1 MRRHRL
7 NPMHDACDHAAN
19 ARDKTQMLD
28 VKYISPQ
35 KGRGVFTLAPFQQG
49 EFVVEYRGVVIDAAE
64 AEHRRRIY
72 HKDCAFM
79 FDFKWKRKWWC
90 IDATLE
96 DNTLG
101 RLVNDDHKTPN
112 CRMKLIEAD
121 GKPHLCLFALRDIG
135 QGEEI
140 TYDYGGT
147 DWPWRNESSKKCN
160 LQASTSMKPE
170 GGANSKVQEKGDD
183 ATCSLEN
190 VPSTSECPTPATQGD
205 DATCSLENVPST
217 SECPTP
223 ATQHDGAGNSLNTE
237 PSATSDIP
245 TCDNQSEDATC
256 SLENVPFTSSIQ
268 TCATQAN
275 ENAYKS
281 TPDHSESSDDDD
293 SACVP
298 RLQRTKSLFMKSTLP
313 PYEDWYESTPDNSD
327 DYVPDSCDESSSS
340 LTLSSTPTP
349 KKNRKSLPNQ
359 VQSPDSTTS
368 CLVPA
373 PATLNLEG
381 NEEDEEV
388 AEGQDLMSTSK
399 PSVVVPVVTKKSDG
413 SRIYD
418 KRQYCLFCFK
428 PFMKMARHL
437 ERVHSNEKDVAYAIK
452 FPKGSNERKLHLES
466 LRNKGN
472 YLHNAEVIKTGE
484 GELVP
489 RKKTMQKCRS
499 QRFHALCLLPRS
511 LL

>member
-190 VPSTSECPTPATQGD
+190 VPSTSECPTPATQ
-205 DATCSLENVPST
+205 LRVPVEPRELRASRP
-217 SECPTP
+217 SGAPRAPRPSRAPRVPRP
-223 ATQHDGAGNSLNTE
+223 AE
-237 PSATSDIP
+237 PSPASP
-245 TCDNQSEDATC
+245 AAGRAPRAAAGPSSEPRESRGRAELRARE
-256 SLENVPFTSSIQ
+256 SRGRASS
-268 TCATQAN
+268 
-275 ENAYKS
+275 E
-281 TPDHSESSDDDD
+281 PRESRGR
-293 SACVP
+293 AELRAPRVP
-298 RLQRTKSLFMKSTLP
+298 R
-313 PYEDWYESTPDNSD
+313 
-327 DYVPDSCDESSSS
+327 VPR
-340 LTLSSTPTP
+340 PG
-349 KKNRKSLPNQ
+349 RAPN
-359 VQSPDSTTS
+359 
-368 CLVPA
+368 PA
-373 PATLNLEG
+373 G
-381 NEEDEEV
+381 
-388 AEGQDLMSTSK
+388 
-399 PSVVVPVVTKKSDG
+399 
-413 SRIYD
+413 
-418 KRQYCLFCFK
+418 
-428 PFMKMARHL
+428 
-437 ERVHSNEKDVAYAIK
+437 
-452 FPKGSNERKLHLES
+452 LES
-466 LRNKGN
+466 FFFLSDAPEASK
-472 YLHNAEVIKTGE
+472 
-484 GELVP
+484 
-489 RKKTMQKCRS
+489 
-499 QRFHALCLLPRS
+499 
-511 LL
+511 